1 MEGHDWYYTMCSKI
15 MFRNLKLL
23 DLRGDVMFW
32 FRVSTYLNRVRK
44 YLHPV
49 RYPIRQ
55 AGGFLPVESV
65 YIWPITY
72 TFVDLAA
79 ITTTEVRAQTD
90 KHQRWA
96 VFYTCSFIL
105 LVFFFPGRS
114 RVNRR

>member
-1 MEGHDWYYTMCSKI
+1 
-15 MFRNLKLL
+15 
-23 DLRGDVMFW
+23 MFW
-32 FRVSTYLNRVRK
+32 FRVSTYLNSVRK
-44 YLHPV
+44 YLHQLYPV

-55 AGGFLPVESV
+55 ADGFLSVESV
-65 YIWPITY
+65 HICPIIY

-90 KHQRWA
+90 KHRRWA
-96 VFYTCSFIL
+96 VSYTCSFIL